1 MAPEISME
9 VIETT
14 SLEETYAFGRR
25 FAQRLKVG
33 DCVAMIGDLG
43 AGKTALARGI
53 AMGLGLSDQRMV
65 SSPTFVLVQE
75 YPTQPKLFHID
86 LYRLRQPEIELADL
100 GLDEMLEDGIVLIEW
115 ADRANDA
122 LPEKRYE
129 IRIESTSETGRKFQ
143 VK

>member
-1 MAPEISME
+1 ME

-33 DCVAMIGDLG
+33 DCVALIGDLG

-53 AMGLGLSDQRMV
+53 AMGLGLADQRMV

-86 LYRLRQPEIELADL
+86 LYRLRQPAIELADL
-100 GLDEMLEDGIVLIEW
+100 GLDEMLAEGVILIEW
-115 ADRANDA
+115 ADRAEDA
-122 LPEKRYE
+122 LPKNRWEVQIKSIGAKSRAF
-129 IRIESTSETGRKFQ
+129 GVQ
-143 VK
+143 QMG